1 MQTIE
6 AGTVQMIPRH
16 LIDVPEQVR
25 TKFNESS
32 IKELAAD
39 IRRRGGL
46 IQNLT
51 VRPIGNRFQ
60 LAIGGRRFKAIEY
73 LGDEIVPAIV
83 ANISDD
89 ELEEMQLAENIQRE
103 DLSASDVANSIAK
116 MWKKHG
122 SITEVARRCNKS
134 RSWVC
139 KRLALALDV
148 GPLTTELL
156 DANAKDVE
164 LLYAFATLEKAD
176 DRRASA
182 LLPDLL
188 EKVKGRKD
196 VQEELKIALGKKAEA
211 TPAAEEVVED
221 TNLDLFKDNTPTI
234 ATEGSYS
241 LAASLQIAL
250 DALKAITNTRKDITP
265 ADKAHAMRKL
275 AQDALAKIGAI

>member
-25 TKFNESS
+25 TKFNENS

-51 VRPIGNRFQ
+51 VRPIGNRFE

-73 LGDEIVPAIV
+73 LGDEFVPAIV

-116 MWKKHG
+116 LWKKHK
-122 SITEVARRCNKS
+122 SVIEVARRCNKS

-148 GPLTTELL
+148 GPLT
-156 DANAKDVE
+156 A
-164 LLYAFATLEKAD
+164 
-176 DRRASA
+176 
-182 LLPDLL
+182 
-188 EKVKGRKD
+188 
-196 VQEELKIALGKKAEA
+196 
-211 TPAAEEVVED
+211 
-221 TNLDLFKDNTPTI
+221 
-234 ATEGSYS
+234 
-241 LAASLQIAL
+241 
-250 DALKAITNTRKDITP
+250 
-265 ADKAHAMRKL
+265 
-275 AQDALAKIGAI
+275 